1 MNSFETIT
9 WPRVG
14 RSWFVLCAL
23 AVSLFLLTLLGPLDR
38 SLAAQPNFVIIQTD
52 DQNAATVRA
61 KLRGAVGGFQP
72 VMPHAMRQIV
82 GKGTEFRNYY
92 AATPVCSPSR
102 ASLLSGQYPWNDGV
116 EGNVGRSGGWT
127 GWQNHAIFRRNLATT
142 LHANGY
148 YTAHI
153 GKFTNG
159 YYDTAHGRVETT
171 VPPGWDSWITTSY
184 VRGTHYYGY
193 RLNVDGTATG
203 TIGNPLYKQDGPG
216 IDPPSCA
223 LRQPE
228 DFWPNGDCLYSNDVF
243 TMAAVRQIRRSGS
256 VPFFIQLDYQAP
268 HGDVAGPRGPQPA
281 TRNLRIAAGTSLP
294 RSGSFNEA
302 DFSDKPALIRAYA
315 PQQLGPNQLRRA
327 RYTYRRYVESLRSVD
342 DGIGAILRALRS
354 TNKLRSTYVFLLSDH
369 GLFLGDHRF
378 DWGKFLPY
386 EDSSSPF
393 MAVRGPG
400 VTRGAVSREVV
411 GNIDVAPTVMRL
423 AGAQPKYQLDG
434 RPLGR
439 FWRDS
444 NRRTT
449 RPFAITINS
458 GQVSESSASSS
469 AADQGASASAHA
481 PPLRY
486 RGFRVGPYKYIR
498 YARGGEELY
507 DLSVDPDELNN
518 RIGAPRYA
526 TVRAYMRNNLKRV
539 TRCEGSACR
548 KNLPRP
554 PLPG

>member
-1 MNSFETIT
+1 
-9 WPRVG
+9 
-14 RSWFVLCAL
+14 
-23 AVSLFLLTLLGPLDR
+23 
-38 SLAAQPNFVIIQTD
+38 
-52 DQNAATVRA
+52 
-61 KLRGAVGGFQP
+61 
-72 VMPHAMRQIV
+72 
-82 GKGTEFRNYY
+82 
-92 AATPVCSPSR
+92 
-102 ASLLSGQYPWNDGV
+102 
-116 EGNVGRSGGWT
+116 
-127 GWQNHAIFRRNLATT
+127 
-142 LHANGY
+142 
-148 YTAHI
+148 
-153 GKFTNG
+153 
-159 YYDTAHGRVETT
+159 
-171 VPPGWDSWITTSY
+171 
-184 VRGTHYYGY
+184 
-193 RLNVDGTATG
+193 
-203 TIGNPLYKQDGPG
+203 
-216 IDPPSCA
+216 
-223 LRQPE
+223 
-228 DFWPNGDCLYSNDVF
+228 
-243 TMAAVRQIRRSGS
+243 
-256 VPFFIQLDYQAP
+256 
-268 HGDVAGPRGPQPA
+268 
-281 TRNLRIAAGTSLP
+281 
-294 RSGSFNEA
+294 
-302 DFSDKPALIRAYA
+302 
-315 PQQLGPNQLRRA
+315 
-327 RYTYRRYVESLRSVD
+327 
-342 DGIGAILRALRS
+342 
-354 TNKLRSTYVFLLSDH
+354 
-369 GLFLGDHRF
+369 
-378 DWGKFLPY
+378 
-386 EDSSSPF
+386 
-393 MAVRGPG
+393 
-400 VTRGAVSREVV
+400 VSREVV